1 MTDQTDQRPEGTGQL
16 VDEQADQA
24 QQRDQDLDQER
35 VTDRNEEGVIDSR
48 DTDVDTDDTIRDH
61 DSTADAAVD
70 RDTAEVDD
78 RAVDVDDSIAADASD
93 RVADTAAEADD
104 RVADTTGERD
114 ELRPGEM
121 MAEPVGALWN
131 SRTANDLRIR
141 WQELQLRFVD
151 DPRGVVTEAQSLVGE
166 AVQSLTD
173 SLTDQQREL
182 DGWASGGDGDTE
194 QLRTALQRYRDFFD
208 RMLGPT

>member
-1 MTDQTDQRPEGTGQL
+1 MTDQTDQRPERTGQL
-16 VDEQADQA
+16 LDEQADQV
-24 QQRDQDLDQER
+24 QRQDQDLDQER
-35 VTDRNEEGVIDSR
+35 VTDRNEDGVVDSR
-48 DTDVDTDDTIRDH
+48 DTDVDTDDIVRDD
-61 DSTADAAVD
+61 DSTADAAAD
-70 RDTAEVDD
+70 RDTA
-78 RAVDVDDSIAADASD
+78 DVDASD
-93 RVADTAAEADD
+93 RVAEAAAEADD
-104 RVADTTGERD
+104 RIADTTGERD

-121 MAEPVGALWN
+121 TAEPVGALWN

>member
-1 MTDQTDQRPEGTGQL
+1 MTDQTDQRPEGTSQL
-16 VDEQADQA
+16 VDEQANQA
-24 QQRDQDLDQER
+24 RRQDQDLDQER
-35 VTDRNEEGVIDSR
+35 VTDRNEDGVIDSR
-48 DTDVDTDDTIRDH
+48 DTDVDSVRDD
-61 DSTADAAVD
+61 DSTADVAVD
-70 RDTAEVDD
+70 RDIAEVDE
-78 RAVDVDDSIAADASD
+78 RAVDVDDSIAADESD
-93 RVADTAAEADD
+93 RVAE
-104 RVADTTGERD
+104 TTGERD

-121 MAEPVGALWN
+121 TAEPVGALWN

>member
-1 MTDQTDQRPEGTGQL
+1 MTDQTDQRPEGTSQL
-16 VDEQADQA
+16 VDEQANQA
-24 QQRDQDLDQER
+24 RRQDQDLDQER
-35 VTDRNEEGVIDSR
+35 VTDRNEDGVIDSR
-48 DTDVDTDDTIRDH
+48 DTDVDTDDTVRDD
-61 DSTADAAVD
+61 DSTADVAVD
-70 RDTAEVDD
+70 RDIAEVDE
-78 RAVDVDDSIAADASD
+78 RAVDVDDSIAADESD
-93 RVADTAAEADD
+93 RVAE
-104 RVADTTGERD
+104 TTGERD

-121 MAEPVGALWN
+121 TAEPVGALWN

>member
-1 MTDQTDQRPEGTGQL
+1 MTDQTDQRPEGTSQL
-16 VDEQADQA
+16 VDEQANQA
-24 QQRDQDLDQER
+24 RRQDQDLDQER
-35 VTDRNEEGVIDSR
+35 VTDRNEDGVIDSR
-48 DTDVDTDDTIRDH
+48 DTDVDTDDTVRDD
-61 DSTADAAVD
+61 DSTADVAVD
-70 RDTAEVDD
+70 RDIAEVDE
-78 RAVDVDDSIAADASD
+78 RAVDVDDSIAPDESD
-93 RVADTAAEADD
+93 RVAE
-104 RVADTTGERD
+104 TTGERD
-114 ELRPGEM
+114 KLRPGEM
-121 MAEPVGALWN
+121 TAEPVGALWN